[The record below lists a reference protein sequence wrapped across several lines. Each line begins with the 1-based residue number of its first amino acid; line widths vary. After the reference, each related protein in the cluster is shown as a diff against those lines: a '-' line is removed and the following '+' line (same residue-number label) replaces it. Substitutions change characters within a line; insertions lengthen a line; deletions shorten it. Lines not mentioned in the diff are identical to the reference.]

1 MEIFFMIMKD
11 QAQPYMGKRHQSE
24 INARLEAERL
34 ARKEVGHKFFLMKAV
49 ACVSVET
56 PPVTWDK
63 GEG

>member
-1 MEIFFMIMKD
+1 METFFIIMKD
-11 QAQPYMGKRHQSE
+11 QAQSYVSTRHQSE

-34 ARKEVGHKFFLMKAV
+34 ARKEVGGKFFLMKAV

>member
-1 MEIFFMIMKD
+1 METFFIVMKD

-34 ARKEVGHKFFLMKAV
+34 ARKEVGYKFFLMKAV

>member
-1 MEIFFMIMKD
+1 METFFMIMKD
-11 QAQPYMGKRHQSE
+11 QAQSYVSKRHQGE
-24 INARLEAERL
+24 VNARLEAEQL
-34 ARKEVGHKFFLMKAV
+34 ARKEVGSRFFLMKAV